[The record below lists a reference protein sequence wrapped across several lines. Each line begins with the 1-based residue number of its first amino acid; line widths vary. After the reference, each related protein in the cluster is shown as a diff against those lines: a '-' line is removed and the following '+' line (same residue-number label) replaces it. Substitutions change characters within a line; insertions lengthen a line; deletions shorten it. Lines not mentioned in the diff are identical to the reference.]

1 MTSVPDRGRRLWTAI
16 LLVAAAATVAA
27 GPADGQEE
35 SPASFEE
42 RRLVGDWEQPDAF
55 LLARQPLWDEAV
67 DQLLEVLL
75 PYPVYLVSRPTAWRR
90 LPERPGLQLL
100 EMEHESAWV
109 RDYGPLQAHDHG
121 RLLWLDADYHSDR
134 PGDDAV
140 PDVLA
145 QALGV
150 RVERL
155 TVRLDGGAVA
165 SDGRGLCVMTN
176 ASLEGLGTA
185 EPRGVADRI
194 GCQALVVIPALANEP
209 TGHADL
215 IVHFLGPHK
224 VGVAELPADSK
235 PSQDAIR
242 LDVAATRI
250 DRAVSKLE
258 RQLEVVRVPAHL
270 DSEGRFY
277 SYLNV
282 VPLDARLL
290 VPEYEAVPQ
299 RVQKAAYEA
308 LRHGSGKRL
317 VPVSADAIALGG
329 GGLHCVVLGLHRTG
343 PVGPSPEETP
353 AEPGMGRSGRSVR
366 RSSPSIPGDHL
377 TSGRGLDRVTHE
389 HP

>member
-1 MTSVPDRGRRLWTAI
+1 M
-16 LLVAAAATVAA
+16 LVAAAATVALAA
-27 GPADGQEE
+27 GPADGQEP
-35 SPASFEE
+35 PAAFEE
-42 RRLVGDWEQPDAF
+42 RRLVGDWEQPNAF

-75 PYPVYLVSRPTAWRR
+75 PYPVYLVSRPTAPRR
-90 LPERPGLQLL
+90 LPKRPGLQLL

-109 RDYGPLQAHDHG
+109 RDYGPLQVHDHG
-121 RLLWLDADYHSDR
+121 RLLWLDADYHTGR

-145 QALGV
+145 RALGV

-165 SDGRGLCVMTN
+165 SDGRGLCVMTS

-185 EPRGVADRI
+185 EPGGAADRI
-194 GCQALVVIPALANEP
+194 GCQTLVVIPALASEP

-215 IVHFLGPHK
+215 IVHFLGPDM

-235 PSQDAIR
+235 PSQDAVR

-290 VPEYEAVPQ
+290 VPDYEAVPP
-299 RVQKAAYEA
+299 RVQAAAYKA
-308 LRHGSGKRL
+308 LGHGSGKRL

-329 GGLHCVVLGLHRTG
+329 GGLHCVVLGLHLKG
-343 PVGPSPEETP
+343 SVGPSPGETVGGARNRTVGQERP
-353 AEPGMGRSGRSVR
+353 VAFHLDSGR
-366 RSSPSIPGDHL
+366 PPDG
-377 TSGRGLDRVTHE
+377 GRGPDRVTRE
-389 HP
+389 PPELRERQ

>member
-1 MTSVPDRGRRLWTAI
+1 MP
-16 LLVAAAATVAA
+16 LVAAAATVALAA
-27 GPADGQEE
+27 GPVDGQEPP
-35 SPASFEE
+35 PAAFDE

-55 LLARQPLWDEAV
+55 LLARQPLWDETV
-67 DQLLEVLL
+67 DQLLEALL
-75 PYPVYLVSRPTAWRR
+75 PHPVYVLSRPTAPRR
-90 LPERPGLQLL
+90 LPELPGLQLL
-100 EMEHESAWV
+100 VMEHESAWV
-109 RDYGPLQAHDHG
+109 RDYGPLQVHDHG
-121 RLLWLDADYHSDR
+121 RLLWLDADYQTDR
-134 PGDDAV
+134 TGDDAV
-140 PDVLA
+140 PGVLA
-145 QALGV
+145 RALGV

-155 TVRLDGGAVA
+155 AVRLDGGAVA
-165 SDGRGLCVMTN
+165 SDGRGLCVMTS

-185 EPRGVADRI
+185 EPGGTADRI
-194 GCQALVVIPALANEP
+194 GCQTLVVVPALASEP

-215 IVHFLGPHK
+215 IVHFLGPDM

-235 PSQDAIR
+235 PSRDAVR

-290 VPEYEAVPQ
+290 VPDYEAVPP
-299 RVQKAAYEA
+299 RVQAAAYKA

-329 GGLHCVVLGLHRTG
+329 GGLHCVVLGLHL
-343 PVGPSPEETP
+343 S
-353 AEPGMGRSGRSVR
+353 RSVR
-366 RSSPSIPGDHL
+366 WTSTSIPGDHL
-377 TSGRGLDRVTHE
+377 TSGAD
-389 HP
+389 